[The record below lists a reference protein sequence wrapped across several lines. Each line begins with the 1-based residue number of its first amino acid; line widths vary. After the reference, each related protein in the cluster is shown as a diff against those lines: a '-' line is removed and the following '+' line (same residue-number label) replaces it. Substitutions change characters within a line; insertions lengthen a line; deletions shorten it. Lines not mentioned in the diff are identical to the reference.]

1 MPVGGNALYLASKKF
16 LKNTKESLSKITLK
30 LTQIKYYIKKVFL
43 NLIINNFL
51 YLI

>member
-16 LKNTKESLSKITLK
+16 LKNTKEALAKHLKIHP
-30 LTQIKYYIKKVFL
+30 QIKYYIKKVFFKFK
-43 NLIINNFL
+43 NKNFL